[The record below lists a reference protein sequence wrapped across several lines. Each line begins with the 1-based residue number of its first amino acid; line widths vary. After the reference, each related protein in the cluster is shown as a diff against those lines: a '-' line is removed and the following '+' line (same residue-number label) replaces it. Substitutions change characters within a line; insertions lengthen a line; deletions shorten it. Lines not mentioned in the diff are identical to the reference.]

1 MIIFLIGFMGCGKS
15 YTSKQLAALLDMPVL
30 DMDKFIEERE
40 GKTIR
45 EIFEEKGESYFRQL
59 EHDFLKNL
67 SADEHLIIATGGGVP
82 CFFDNM
88 DIMNQKGL
96 TIYLNRNR
104 ERCLAQLM
112 KGVEKRP
119 LLKGMTAE
127 EIADFYDRKI
137 QERKPFYEQA
147 KWLIGDAEA
156 EQMAEWIKERYL
168 PNAPKSS

>member
-1 MIIFLIGFMGCGKS
+1 MLIFLIGFMGCGKS
-15 YTSKQLAALLDMPVL
+15 FTSRQLSVLLEMPAV
-30 DMDKFIEERE
+30 DMDKIIEERE
-40 GKTIR
+40 GKSIK
-45 EIFEEKGESYFRQL
+45 EIFEEKGEAYFRQL

-67 SADEHLIIATGGGVP
+67 SAEDHLIIATGGGVP

-104 ERCLAQLM
+104 DRCLAQLM
-112 KGVEKRP
+112 KGIEKRP
-119 LLKGMTAE
+119 LLKNMTPK
-127 EIADFYDRKI
+127 EIADFYDQKI

-168 PNAPKSS
+168 KESLKS

>member
-1 MIIFLIGFMGCGKS
+1 MLIFLIGFMGCGKS
-15 YTSKQLAALLDMPVL
+15 FTSRQLSALLDIPAV
-30 DMDKFIEERE
+30 DMDKMIEERE
-40 GKTIR
+40 GKSIK
-45 EIFEEKGESYFRQL
+45 EIFEEKGENYFRQL

-67 SADEHLIIATGGGVP
+67 SAEDNLIIATGGGAP

-119 LLKGMTAE
+119 LLNGMSPE

-137 QERKPFYEQA
+137 KERKPFYEKA

-168 PNAPKSS
+168 QISPEL